1 MLTAFLNWIG
11 NYITYFPLVV
21 FLGLLLGGFNIPIS
35 EDVLVAMSAILSQG
49 EKASI
54 PHFLSALY
62 IGAVVSDCMVYG
74 WGRLISKGSISMG
87 LFSKIITKENT
98 YRLLKALQ
106 RHGVFTFIICRFIP
120 FGVRNAVSMTSG
132 FVKYPFYK
140 FFFYDLIAAI
150 CNITVLYSLV
160 YFFGSKGGDFM
171 KIFGIVMFILFLAAG
186 AYLVSSGKLFQFA
199 DKKLDQD
206 KKQK

>member
-1 MLTAFLNWIG
+1 MNWIG

-21 FLGLLLGGFNIPIS
+21 FLGLILGGFNVPIS
-35 EDVLVAMSAILSQG
+35 EDVLVAMSAVLSQG

-54 PHFLSALY
+54 PHFLIALY
-62 IGAVVSDCMVYG
+62 AGAIISDCMVYF
-74 WGRLISKGSISMG
+74 WGRLISKGSVSMG

-106 RHGVFTFIICRFIP
+106 KHGVFTYIVCRFIP

-140 FFFYDLIAAI
+140 FFLYDLIAAI

-171 KIFGIVMFILFLAAG
+171 KIFGIAMFVIFLAAG

-199 DKKLDQD
+199 DKKLDQE